1 MIFVRNM
8 RPKVV
13 KENPEI
19 KVLDVMKIVGK
30 RWKGLKDK
38 SEFDD

>member
-1 MIFVRNM
+1 MIFVRDM

-13 KENPEI
+13 IDNPEI

-30 RWKGLKDK
+30 RWKSLKDK
-38 SEFDD
+38 SVYDN